1 MNGRMSAVISARSLE
16 DYTVLDAGGARL
28 GTLEDVLL
36 DAKLERARYFVLS
49 IGTGALGMPKSRY
62 VVPAESVRLDTENEA
77 LVVDVVP
84 ERFENAAPFD
94 EARGG
99 DDSAAVY
106 RL

>member
-1 MNGRMSAVISARSLE
+1 MLSLVSTKSLN
-16 DYTVLDAGGARL
+16 DYRVLDPDGETL
-28 GTLEDVLL
+28 GVVDDVML

>member
-1 MNGRMSAVISARSLE
+1 
-16 DYTVLDAGGARL
+16 
-28 GTLEDVLL
+28 
-36 DAKLERARYFVLS
+36 
-49 IGTGALGMPKSRY
+49 MPKSRY